1 MAINAVRVPLVQI
14 LIEDFGQMTVSTNII
29 GSSGATMAGQSS
41 MEVAA
46 IRRQS
51 FALLL
56 AAQSSMAVDAGLKWQ
71 AESDTSETW
80 SAIGDTSET
89 WTSISD
95 TSETWSGIDD
105 TSESWTPI
113 ADNTE
118 SWQIAA

>member
-1 MAINAVRVPLVQI
+1 MLCACH
-14 LIEDFGQMTVSTNII
+14 
-29 GSSGATMAGQSS
+29 SSGATMAGQSS